1 VSKFPHNIG
10 LPVSEKHQEGDMRE
24 IIIDEE
30 FKSLLPPLDMET
42 FALLEENLLE
52 HGCRDALVIWKGI
65 LIDGHNRYEI
75 CMMHEIPFNTVEK
88 EFGSREEVLIWI
100 ISTQVSRRNL
110 SPIQLS
116 HYRGL
121 HYRAD
126 RRIQGTNNQ
135 FVNQG
140 EKRQNV
146 VFQSSTSKRLA
157 EKYRVSHKTI
167 ERDAK
172 VAAAIDSIGEAS
184 PEAKR
189 KILSGEVSID
199 KKVLEG
205 LASRPKEDVVDI
217 AYKIEEGVY
226 EKKKSEAPATAGI
239 SDSAN
244 LDSSGM
250 RPFEAAI
257 ARITEELFSELRK
270 QAKNGDTSELKSA
283 LRSYIDMLEDMYSQI

>member
-1 VSKFPHNIG
+1 
-10 LPVSEKHQEGDMRE
+10 MRE

-30 FKSLLPPLDMET
+30 FKSLLPPLDKET